1 MWYNKKRRKEG
12 EEMTLEITTPAVMFP
27 SVSLL
32 LLAYT
37 NRFLA
42 LAGIVRSMDHCSGDE
57 YEISQIENLKKRM
70 VYIKRMQYLGVS
82 SLLMC
87 VISMFFIFFNHIF
100 SNRKQRYMRG
110 YFCFLTSCENPFIT
124 VNSDSDIVF
133 LRFQASMN
141 ESHV

>member
-1 MWYNKKRRKEG
+1 
-12 EEMTLEITTPAVMFP
+12 MTLEITTPAVMFP

-42 LAGIVRSMDHCSGDE
+42 LAGIVRGMDHCSGDE

-70 VYIKRMQYLGVS
+70 AYIKIMQYLGVS

-87 VISMFFIFFNHIF
+87 VISMFFIFFSIEILGIGAFVISLALMIVSLVF
-100 SNRKQRYMRG
+100 SLKEIQISLEALKIHLNR
-110 YFCFLTSCENPFIT
+110 CEYKE
-124 VNSDSDIVF
+124 D
-133 LRFQASMN
+133 
-141 ESHV
+141 

>member
-12 EEMTLEITTPAVMFP
+12 EKMTLEITTPAVMFP

-87 VISMFFIFFNHIF
+87 VISMFFIFLFLQ
-100 SNRKQRYMRG
+100 RKIYEKTSTAPG
-110 YFCFLTSCENPFIT
+110 YFCSFVCVRAVFRCERRCEYFYH
-124 VNSDSDIVF
+124 
-133 LRFQASMN
+133 QQ
-141 ESHV
+141 